1 MPEKSLLFIHALTSL
16 HPGSGTALGTV
27 DMPVQRERHTNW
39 PIIPGSAL
47 KGVLRDACR
56 EKTLDGDAA
65 DSKRSRKEINEK
77 DDILVAAFGPGKI
90 EGEGDSHAGALSF
103 TDARLLAYPVRSIKG
118 VFAWVTCPAVLDR
131 FNRDLKL
138 ARRDLI
144 TNVPQPEKS
153 KAYCKSDSPL
163 LIGNNDLVLEE
174 FDFQRGGD
182 ADTVANRIATFVAA
196 DENTRES
203 IKKRLVILNDDDFT
217 HFAQYATEVLARIG
231 LDYEKKT
238 VKDGA
243 LFYEEFLPP
252 ETIFYSVVIASE
264 SRFATVKKDAAGI
277 LEYLGNNL
285 PEYLQIGADETIGKG
300 ICAVRLVNGQEA

>member
-1 MPEKSLLFIHALTSL
+1 
-16 HPGSGTALGTV
+16 
-27 DMPVQRERHTNW
+27 
-39 PIIPGSAL
+39 
-47 KGVLRDACR
+47 
-56 EKTLDGDAA
+56 
-65 DSKRSRKEINEK
+65 
-77 DDILVAAFGPGKI
+77 
-90 EGEGDSHAGALSF
+90 
-103 TDARLLAYPVRSIKG
+103 
-118 VFAWVTCPAVLDR
+118 
-131 FNRDLKL
+131 
-138 ARRDLI
+138 
-144 TNVPQPEKS
+144 
-153 KAYCKSDSPL
+153 L